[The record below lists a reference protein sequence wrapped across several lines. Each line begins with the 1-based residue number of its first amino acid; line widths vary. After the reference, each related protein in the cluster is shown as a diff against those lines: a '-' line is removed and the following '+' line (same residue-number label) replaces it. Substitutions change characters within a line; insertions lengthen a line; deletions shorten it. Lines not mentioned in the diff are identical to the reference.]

1 MNRWHAVLWAGVG
14 GVVLM
19 TAGCAIVRLDHAR
32 KLAQDSEP
40 FTVRPPAATARLLV
54 VGDSTGVGTGASTA
68 RYSVAGRIAA
78 DHPHLEIVNRAGD
91 GARFADV
98 VRQLDAVPAT
108 RFDIV
113 LIQAGGN
120 DVIRFT
126 SAETLRAHIDEALR
140 LAGEKAR
147 TVIVMP
153 SGNVGNAPFF
163 FAPLSWIMTSRSREL
178 HAMVR
183 ASAAASGAVYVNLF
197 KEAADDPFVRDPQ
210 RLHAADGLHPSDD
223 GYALWYSQLRS
234 QAALPDR
241 LP

>member
-1 MNRWHAVLWAGVG
+1 VA
-14 GVVLM
+14 
-19 TAGCAIVRLDHAR
+19 RLDHAR
-32 KLAQDSEP
+32 KLARDSEP
-40 FTVRPPAATARLLV
+40 FNVRPPGATARLLV
-54 VGDSTGVGTGASTA
+54 LGDSTGAGTGASSA

-78 DHPHLEIVNRAGD
+78 DHPFLEIVNRAED
-91 GARFADV
+91 GARFEDV
-98 VRQLDAVPAT
+98 VRQLDAAPAT
-108 RFDIV
+108 RYDIV

-126 SAETLRAHIDEALR
+126 SADKLQAQIDEALR
-140 LAGEKAR
+140 LAGDKASM
-147 TVIVMP
+147 VIIMP
-153 SGNVGNAPFF
+153 SGNAGNAPFF

-178 HAMVR
+178 HTMVR

-223 GYALWYSQLRS
+223 GYALWYSELRS
-234 QAALPDR
+234 QAALPIR

>member
-1 MNRWHAVLWAGVG
+1 MLWAGLG

-19 TAGCAIVRLDHAR
+19 TAGCAVARLDHAR
-32 KLAQDSEP
+32 KLAELSEP
-40 FTVRPPAATARLLV
+40 FTVHPPAATARLLV

-68 RYSVAGRIAA
+68 RFSLAGRIAT
-78 DHPHLEIVNRAGD
+78 DHPQLEIVNRAED

-98 VRQLDAVPAT
+98 VRQLEADPAT

-126 SAETLRAHIDEALR
+126 GAEPLRAHIDEALR
-140 LAGEKAR
+140 LANAKA
-147 TVIVMP
+147 TMVILMP

-163 FAPLSWIMTSRSREL
+163 FAPLSWIMTSRSRDL

-183 ASAAASGAVYVNLF
+183 ASVASSGAVYVNLF
-197 KEAADDPFVRDPQ
+197 KEAADDPFSREPQ

-223 GYALWYSQLRS
+223 GYALWYSELRS
-234 QAALPDR
+234 QATLPNR
-241 LP
+241 LR

>member
-1 MNRWHAVLWAGVG
+1 MNRWYAVLWAGVG

-19 TAGCAIVRLDHAR
+19 TAGCSVARLDQAR
-32 KLAQDSEP
+32 KLAQVSEP

-68 RYSVAGRIAA
+68 RHSLAGRIAA
-78 DHPHLEIVNRAGD
+78 EHPHLEIINRAED

-98 VRQLDAVPAT
+98 VRQLDAAPAT
-108 RFDIV
+108 RFDMV

-126 SAETLRAHIDEALR
+126 GADTLRAQIDEALR
-140 LAGEKAR
+140 LAGAKA
-147 TVIVMP
+147 TMVIVMP

-163 FAPLSWIMTSRSREL
+163 FAPLSWIMTSRSRGL

-197 KEAADDPFVRDPQ
+197 NEAADDPFVREPQ
-210 RLHAADGLHPSDD
+210 RLHAADGLHPSDE
-223 GYALWYSQLRS
+223 GYALWYAELRS
-234 QAALPDR
+234 QAALSDK